1 MRTGKKLTSWVLF
14 FVMLFSVAVFPVMAD
29 EPAGNGSA
37 PMESFSDNDLNENG
51 IPDDEEVLGPE
62 GIEDNS
68 DKDHD
73 ALIKDFE
80 FEDEEEVI
88 DDSIQSEIY
97 LDNSEFLTNL
107 GLYRFSEKYYRDT
120 VTRGEFAAMMMDL
133 LGGEETASGS
143 VPFGDVPTSN
153 EYYGAI
159 GYVYNSG
166 LMNGV
171 GGGNFAP
178 EATITYVQALKT
190 VLVALGYKDLAEVQG
205 GYPTAYI
212 KLGMNLKLM
221 KNTPGDY
228 NSPLSFENAIV
239 LLCLAAETE
248 VCDMLS
254 VSDGSAFYGK
264 NEDRLLMTVYHNI
277 YTDRGVMTDN
287 GRTAVNKK
295 STVTSEKVI
304 IAGKELYGADEKI
317 KDLIGQNITYY
328 YRDKDGI
335 NTILHAFA
343 DERYN
348 DIVTLDAHELEK
360 DSPKFTK
367 TCVVAKING
376 KIRNFK
382 IDPYA
387 NLLYNGIFD
396 ETFTK
401 DTMKI
406 FEGYI
411 TLIDADK
418 DGDYE
423 LVCVEEYMDIVVG
436 SHVPGSNLSSMYT
449 VNDFSS
455 IIYKDYDIVSFR
467 DADGNVIESKEVMKG
482 HVLSVFKSKG
492 GEMVRFVLSTNTANL
507 QVTSVDV
514 EDDSYTLYCDDKSY
528 VLSANYSNL
537 IKTAPHL
544 YTAPVGGTFYDVHFN
559 FEGKIV
565 MMNQSFGKKQYAY
578 LMRMGKGSGLNSNDV
593 ELLMCLETND
603 CVVVT
608 AKDKITINGEK
619 GRPASELWT
628 NEDLFVDGKLVPQ
641 LVYVTVNGK
650 GIMTSIETDN
660 NANDGFLVLDPNG
673 DGVVDEKETNKIN
686 SNISNYSIKYKPG
699 EFSLDY
705 YRGDGYSGP
714 AYATTDARAIF
725 GGVCITENTKIFLVG
740 RNSRNLQVDDP
751 ELVQVID
758 YGDYVN
764 GLIGNP
770 GIKVY
775 DVDLTWEAGAAVITE
790 TIPISWN
797 LFFVDDSSYVTDAEG
812 ETKLRITGYFANG
825 YYTFR
830 VYDSE
835 LVTNAVKYRYPGSDG
850 VLKKGDVLMIGR
862 DYNGEVGSVKLFYSP
877 QRDDNPDY
885 NFIDVYTNNQETE
898 KNSRLASGSVMIL
911 GHLCAVKD
919 GRLGIFTKANP
930 DYVPMEQSYAQLADN
945 AADSYWVHSTNK
957 STAYYMFDCT
967 DKELKKVD
975 VNSIAG
981 GADFEIDLNGGDG
994 NFGTATFTN
1003 YDKNTKYFILR
1014 QSANVKIVY
1023 IVTNMN

>member
-14 FVMLFSVAVFPVMAD
+14 FVMLFSVAVFPAMAD
-29 EPAGNGSA
+29 EPAGDGSA
-37 PMESFSDNDLNENG
+37 PMESFSDNDLNQNG
-51 IPDDEEVLGPE
+51 IPDEEEELGPE

-88 DDSIQSEIY
+88 DDGIQSEIY

-107 GLYRFSEKYYRDT
+107 GLYRFGEKYCRDT

-143 VPFGDVPTSN
+143 VPFSDVPTSD

-171 GGGNFAP
+171 GGGSFAP
-178 EATITYVQALKT
+178 EAPITYIQALKT

-228 NSPLSFENAIV
+228 NSPLSFESAAV
-239 LLCLAAETE
+239 LICLATETE

-264 NEDRLLMTVYHNI
+264 NEDRLLMSVYHNI

-304 IAGKELYGADEKI
+304 IAGRELFGANEKI

-328 YRDKDGI
+328 YRDTEGV
-335 NTILHAFA
+335 NTILHAYA

-367 TCVVAKING
+367 TCVVAKIND
-376 KIRNFK
+376 KTKEYK

-401 DTMKI
+401 DTMKL

-411 TLIDADK
+411 KLIDADI

-449 VNDFSS
+449 VNDFGS

-467 DADGNVIESKEVMKG
+467 DADGNEIAPETVMKG

-528 VLSANYSNL
+528 VLSENYSNL

-559 FEGKIV
+559 FEGKVV

-578 LMRMGKGSGLNSNDV
+578 LMRMGKGSGLDSDDV
-593 ELLMCLETND
+593 ELLVCLETND
-603 CVVVT
+603 CVVIT
-608 AKDKITINGEK
+608 AKDKLTINGEK

-628 NEDLFVDGKLVPQ
+628 NEDLFVDGELVPQ

-705 YRGDGYSGP
+705 YRGDGYTGP

-830 VYDSE
+830 VYDTE
-835 LVTNAVKYRYPGSDG
+835 LVTNAVKYRYPDSDG
-850 VLKKGDVLMIGR
+850 SLKKGDVIMIGR

-885 NFIDVYTNNQETE
+885 NFIDVYTNNTETE

-945 AADSYWVHSTNK
+945 ASDSYWVHSTNK
-957 STAYYMFDCT
+957 STVYYKFDCT

-975 VNSIAG
+975 INSIAG
-981 GADFEIDLNGGDG
+981 GADFEIDPNGGDG
-994 NFGTATFTN
+994 TFGTATFTN

-1014 QSANVKIVY
+1014 QSASVKIVY